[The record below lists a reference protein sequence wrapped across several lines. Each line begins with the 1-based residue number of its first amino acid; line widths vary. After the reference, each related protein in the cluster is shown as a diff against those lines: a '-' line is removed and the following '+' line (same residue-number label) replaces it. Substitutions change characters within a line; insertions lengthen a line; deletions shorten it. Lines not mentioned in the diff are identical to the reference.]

1 MITNRKP
8 IYLAGIAMLAS
19 AGLVGCLSSGDSNG
33 GGGETGTLSL
43 AITDA
48 PVDRAEAVFVEF
60 DRITLK
66 HQDGERLVF
75 EYDEPRK
82 IDLLALQGE
91 EYEPLLIDEEVPA
104 GRYEW
109 VRLGVLPHDSVQT
122 PGNKLTTSYIQFP
135 ADPDLPASPVYLE
148 IPSGLQTGLK
158 LQGGFVVPVNDFAS
172 YTIDFDLRRSIVT
185 VPRGG
190 NHEDPDYM
198 LKPVVRMIDN
208 AEVGHLWGVVD
219 FTLLPD
225 VDACPDTGAVY
236 VFEGDDAELID
247 MQEDAGP
254 VATALLRDR
263 DDGTYGYRVGFLAA
277 GDYTVALT
285 CDADLDQPEE
295 DNSEDVG
302 FAWSESV
309 EIVAGEKT
317 QRDIPGLDD

>member
-1 MITNRKP
+1 MMSRNQFFLSVIALLSSVA
-8 IYLAGIAMLAS
+8 LA
-19 AGLVGCLSSGDSNG
+19 GCLSSSDSDSS
-33 GGGETGTLSL
+33 GGETGTLSL

-48 PVDRAEAVFVEF
+48 PVDRAEAVWIEF
-60 DRITLK
+60 DSITLK
-66 HQDGERLVF
+66 HADGERLTF

-91 EYEPLLIDEEVPA
+91 DYEPLLTDEEVPA

-109 VRLGVLPHDSVQT
+109 VRLGVLPYDGAQT
-122 PGNKLTTSYIQFP
+122 PGNKLTSSYIQFP
-135 ADPDLPASPVYLE
+135 PDTEFESTEVYLE

-158 LQGGFVVPVNDFAS
+158 MQGGFVVPVNDRAS

-190 NHEDPDYM
+190 NHEYPDYM

-208 AEVGHLWGVVD
+208 AEVGHLRGVVD

-236 VFEGDDAELID
+236 VYEGADAELTD
-247 MQEDAGP
+247 MQEDVGP

-263 DDGTYGYRVGFLAA
+263 EDGTYGYRVGFLTA

-285 CDADLDQPEE
+285 CDADLDQPDE
-295 DNSEDVG
+295 DNSEDVD
-302 FAWSESV
+302 FVWAASI

-317 QRDIPGLDD
+317 QRDIPGLED